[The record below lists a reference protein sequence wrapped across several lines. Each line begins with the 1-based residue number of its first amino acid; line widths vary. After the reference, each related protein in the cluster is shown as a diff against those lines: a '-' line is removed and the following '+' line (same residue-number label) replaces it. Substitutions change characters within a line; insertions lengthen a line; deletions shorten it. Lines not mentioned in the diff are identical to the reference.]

1 MNYYGL
7 SSNFDFGKYNQKTLE
22 EVLSIDK
29 PYIEWC
35 LINLDHFCFDAFL
48 VSDLFTMNLNLSL
61 SSEALTSLSNKLVPP
76 SNSSTNSMDD
86 DDYDDYDDYESDGYG
101 DYDEEY
107 GSSGEKYGWY
117 NGFSD
122 DVIDDAF
129 EGDPS
134 LTWNVD

>member
-1 MNYYGL
+1 MKYYRL
-7 SSNFDFGKYNQKTLE
+7 KTTIEFGKYNQKTLAD
-22 EVLSIDK
+22 VLSIDK

-48 VSDLFTMNLNLSL
+48 VSDLYTNNVNFSL
-61 SSEALTSLSNKLVPP
+61 SIEALTALSKKLVP
-76 SNSSTNSMDD
+76 SNNSSINSLDEDD
-86 DDYDDYDDYESDGYG
+86 NDDYEED
-101 DYDEEY
+101 Y

-134 LTWNVD
+134 NTWNVD

>member
-1 MNYYGL
+1 MKYYGL
-7 SSNFDFGKYNQKTLE
+7 NTSFDFGKYNQKTLA
-22 EVLSIDK
+22 EVLIFDK

-35 LINLDHFCFDAFL
+35 LINVDHFCFDAFL
-48 VSDLFTMNLNLSL
+48 VSNLFTKNVNFSL
-61 SSEALTSLSNKLVPP
+61 SSEAFTALCNKLVPP
-76 SNSSTNSMDD
+76 INSSTNSLDE
-86 DDYDDYDDYESDGYG
+86 DDYDDYELDGYD
-101 DYDEEY
+101 DYEEDY